1 MAVRTLVY
9 NFHWIEGRFVTEVW
23 DYTGTFT
30 AGTDT
35 VAAVVPSK
43 GNRNVKSVRGNFD
56 NYTVSNGAYTFTFS
70 ATVAKPWVSF
80 TSYGR

>member
-1 MAVRTLVY
+1 MAARTLVY
-9 NFHWIEGRFVTEVW
+9 KYHCIEGRFVTEVW

-35 VAAVVPSK
+35 VNAVTPSK
-43 GNRNVKSVRGNFD
+43 GNRNVVSVRGNFD
-56 NYTVSNGAYTFTFS
+56 SYTVASGAYTFTFS
-70 ATVAKPWVSF
+70 ATIAKPWVSF